1 MYTLLAIC
9 IIFVLVIIA
18 LTIHNHINKQKRL
31 ELKKKKEEEDK
42 YYRQQREEWLM
53 KDAERR
59 EGFYKTLI
67 TKMSNP
73 SKIIRLPT
81 DNDLTSLYIMIN
93 EKTEQVLLKNK
104 VYSFSDILDYSL
116 YDNQTIIE
124 HQGKQK
130 ITSTT
135 RTNTGDAIGR
145 AFIGGVLAGEIGA
158 VIGGVTAKQIT
169 DTTISVKDTTQE
181 TDHDYTIIV
190 NINSI
195 KQPIERIHLF
205 KDKRLTDEICG
216 LLSIIISRNK
226 PHRDSVLS

>member
-130 ITSTT
+130 
-135 RTNTGDAIGR
+135 NH
-145 AFIGGVLAGEIGA
+145 F
-158 VIGGVTAKQIT
+158 
-169 DTTISVKDTTQE
+169 
-181 TDHDYTIIV
+181 Y
-190 NINSI
+190 
-195 KQPIERIHLF
+195 
-205 KDKRLTDEICG
+205 DK
-216 LLSIIISRNK
+216 N
-226 PHRDSVLS
+226 